1 MLRPNGKIEPVIKW
15 TGSKRKIA
23 PIITQHIPDS
33 KKYFEPFIGGGSMLP
48 FRKIQNAIAGDIIP
62 ELVELWKAIKNEPE
76 KVATEYKARWES
88 LQKNWKFY
96 YEARESFN
104 KQKDPYNFLFLTR
117 TCVNGMIR
125 YNDKGEFNNSLHLTR
140 PGINP
145 KTLHNIVLKWSYF
158 LKDVEFV
165 LSDYSDTLEAVT
177 KNDFVFLD
185 PPYGGTKDRYTRE
198 EFNLEKFY
206 KELERLNS
214 VGAKWIL
221 TFDGVAGER
230 EYKYDLPKEIY
241 KHKIYLKTGN
251 SPFTKMMRTTID
263 AVYESVYLNFQPANK
278 LLCDLEEDTAQKL
291 TLFG

>member
-1 MLRPNGKIEPVIKW
+1 MLKLNGKIEPVIKW

-23 PIITQHIPDS
+23 PIISQHIPDS

-48 FRKIQNAIAGDIIP
+48 FRKIQTAIAGDIIP

-76 KVATEYKARWES
+76 KVATEYQARWES
-88 LQKNWKFY
+88 LQKSWEFY
-96 YEARESFN
+96 YEARENFN
-104 KQKDPYNFLFLTR
+104 KRKDTNDFLFLTR

-145 KTLHNIVLKWSYF
+145 KTLRDIVLKWSYY
-158 LKDVEFV
+158 LKDVEFI
-165 LSDYSDTLEAVT
+165 LSDYTNTLKAVT

-278 LLCDLEEDTAQKL
+278 LLCDLKEDTAQKL